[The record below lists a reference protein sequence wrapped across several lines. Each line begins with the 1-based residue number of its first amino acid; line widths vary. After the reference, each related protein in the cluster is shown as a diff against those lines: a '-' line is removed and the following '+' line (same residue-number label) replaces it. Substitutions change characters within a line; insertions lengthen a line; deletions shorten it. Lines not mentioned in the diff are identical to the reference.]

1 MAQLNYE
8 IIENI
13 GILSTASNGWT
24 KEINLVSW
32 NDGEAKYDIRNWN
45 PEHSRMSK
53 GVTLTKEETKILKE
67 VLNSDEELN

>member
-1 MAQLNYE
+1 
-8 IIENI
+8 
-13 GILSTASNGWT
+13 T